1 MQFSRKSLPF
11 IFLLLVS
18 SSALLAQQPAYYKT
32 NATFR
37 KGLELFDNNQ
47 FASAAELFRQVYTD
61 PQIAGSKPAE
71 DGSISMMKADARYYE
86 IICGL
91 EQGNRQSQE
100 ALLSFITD
108 YPESEKT
115 KSAMFHVGKLYYA
128 RKDYPKAIEWF
139 SKVKESELAGSDRAE
154 YNFKMGYSHLQTD
167 DDIRSL
173 GFFKKAQQPKNP
185 YTNDATYYYAHIS
198 FLNKDYDVSL
208 REFEKLRNVPEY
220 TDAYIYYKSQILLVL
235 HKPDEAIAE
244 RKRVVWGRG

>member
-108 YPESEKT
+108 YPERSEEHTSELQSLMRISYAVFCLKKKKKT
-115 KSAMFHVGKLYYA
+115 K
-128 RKDYPKAIEWF
+128 
-139 SKVKESELAGSDRAE
+139 
-154 YNFKMGYSHLQTD
+154 N
-167 DDIRSL
+167 RS
-173 GFFKKAQQPKNP
+173 QQ
-185 YTNDATYYYAHIS
+185 
-198 FLNKDYDVSL
+198 
-208 REFEKLRNVPEY
+208 
-220 TDAYIYYKSQILLVL
+220 
-235 HKPDEAIAE
+235 
-244 RKRVVWGRG
+244 